1 MATDIVLQI
10 VQVPV
15 ERLRA
20 NAFNPRK
27 WSKDQLAALR
37 ESIIRFGLCDP
48 LIANSASGREH
59 FLLGGHMRLEVAKE
73 IGLKEVP
80 VVYIK
85 LEDIEKERE
94 LCVRLN
100 KNTGS
105 FDLDLLKA
113 FSEEMLADIGFDS
126 AELDSIFD
134 IDPTP
139 EKFDLKKELGKLNI
153 HEIKVQKGDVYE
165 IAGSKLMCG
174 DSTIEAD
181 MLKLMGDE
189 KADMCFTDEPY
200 VLDYLHGKKRN
211 GKATTGFGLK
221 RDRRYLET
229 ESIPDDFI
237 EKWMAN
243 VAKVQKPDFSIIAF
257 EHPKNLRLLW
267 NELEKHWKYRGT
279 IVWRLPNRMQ
289 GFSGKYKF
297 FNKFDIA
304 VVGSSGTV
312 KKNVEP
318 ETEELFEN
326 EYQAAL
332 YATSGKPHWE
342 SYEKGKKY
350 QPTDFV
356 EFIASDA
363 KSSGQGV
370 IFGCKPIEILIP
382 YIKVLTQP
390 GALVVEPFGG
400 SGSTGVACFKLGRRC
415 YTMEKVPAYTEV
427 IKARWE
433 KLTGQKA
440 NKIS

>member
-139 EKFDLKKELGKLNI
+139 EKFDLKKELEKLNI

-382 YIKVLTQP
+382 YIKVLTKR
-390 GALVVEPFGG
+390 GDLVVEPFGG

>member
-139 EKFDLKKELGKLNI
+139 EKFDLKKELEKLNI

-382 YIKVLTQP
+382 YIKVLTKR
-390 GALVVEPFGG
+390 GDLVIEPFGG

>member
-382 YIKVLTQP
+382 YIKVLTKR
-390 GALVVEPFGG
+390 GDLVVEPFGG